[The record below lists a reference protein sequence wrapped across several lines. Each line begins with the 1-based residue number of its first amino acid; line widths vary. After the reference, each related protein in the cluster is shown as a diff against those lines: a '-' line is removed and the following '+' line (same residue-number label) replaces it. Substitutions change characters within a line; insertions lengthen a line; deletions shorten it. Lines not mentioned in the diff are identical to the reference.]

1 MGDLWDLGH
10 PHDLRQPVRRRR
22 RRLVLV
28 GVAAVVLATAAV
40 VGAPLWP
47 TSAPSPEGGGA
58 PLGSFFVMPASA
70 ADNPNCLTDPLAP
83 GTSRQ
88 SIGSAD
94 LQSTPE
100 LAAAS
105 YLVGGVTPESLT
117 IRGETYPCGVALA
130 SAVFYDPAGT
140 GGISLYADVADPF
153 TRVSTGTT
161 PVRGTEAHV
170 LTPPAGHHFVTWTE
184 PDGIRWY
191 VVARGM
197 TVAQLASWLDT
208 APLAGVS
215 VGPDASVPGM
225 VRTPDLA
232 HAPEGPSTLWAWD
245 ATYAGLST
253 ARVEK
258 GYSDTPAGAVTL
270 RVLVGPQDDL
280 TARLSWAIQ
289 DRVLTTVDG
298 VPATYTPHSEGG
310 SLLVWSK
317 DGATFQL
324 FVGAHTLEASQA
336 VAAQLEH
343 VALDDPRVTSRLTP

>member
-1 MGDLWDLGH
+1 MGA
-10 PHDLRQPVRRRR
+10 
-22 RRLVLV
+22 
-28 GVAAVVLATAAV
+28 AAVVLAAVAV
-40 VGAPLWP
+40 VGAPMWP
-47 TSAPSPEGGGA
+47 TSAPNQEGGGA

-70 ADNPNCLTDPLAP
+70 ADNPKCLTDPQSP
-83 GTSRQ
+83 GTSLQ
-88 SIGSAD
+88 SIGAAD
-94 LQSTPE
+94 LQSVPE

-105 YLVGGVTPESLT
+105 YLIGGAAPDGLA

-130 SAVFYDPAGT
+130 DAVFYDPAGT

-153 TRVSTGTT
+153 THVSTGTV

-170 LTPPAGHHFVTWTE
+170 LTHPAGHHFVTWSE

-197 TVAQLASWLDT
+197 SVAQLASWLDT

-215 VGPDASVPGM
+215 VGADASVPGM
-225 VRTPDLA
+225 VRTADLA
-232 HAPEGPSTLWAWD
+232 RAPEGPSTLWAWD
-245 ATYAGLST
+245 VTYAGLST
-253 ARVEK
+253 ARVES
-258 GYSDTPAGAVTL
+258 GYGDTPAGAVTL

-280 TARLSWAIQ
+280 TARRSWAIR

-298 VPATYTPHSEGG
+298 VPATYTQHSEGG

-343 VALDDPRVTSRLTP
+343 VALDDPRVISRLTS